1 MSSVLQMTKKTTKT
15 IGGYRIEFDLLK
27 DFNAKNLIFPEFGG
41 GEYGSIHLYI
51 SPTIPQIAKLIVIDT
66 TPKAIGRELIVNSKA
81 NHRNI
86 CSACKVFHIK
96 PGSEID
102 TLFKEN
108 RNNKEEGKESHEENK
123 EKILL
128 IMDFLAC
135 TVNQYVKQ
143 LRKTNNTNN
152 SVVDINDHITV
163 LMREIVYGVDYL
175 HQSRVMHRD
184 IKDGNVLI
192 SMNGDPKIVDHGFAR
207 EIDDQN
213 KNHTSCRGTAGCIAP
228 ENYLIKKKYDQ
239 QTDDW
244 SIGILWAQLMGYTFD
259 TLERLPIEKR
269 FLKWIE
275 KQKEKR
281 FLKWIEKQKEKRFL
295 KW

>member
-128 IMDFLAC
+128 IMEFLAC
-135 TVNQYVKQ
+135 TVN
-143 LRKTNNTNN
+143 RK
-152 SVVDINDHITV
+152 VII
-163 LMREIVYGVDYL
+163 
-175 HQSRVMHRD
+175 
-184 IKDGNVLI
+184 IK
-192 SMNGDPKIVDHGFAR
+192 R
-207 EIDDQN
+207 
-213 KNHTSCRGTAGCIAP
+213 HTSCTGTAGSISP
-228 ENYLIKKKYDQ
+228 ENYLTDGEYDEK
-239 QTDDW
+239 TDD
-244 SIGILWAQLMGYTFD
+244 IIH
-259 TLERLPIEKR
+259 
-269 FLKWIE
+269 
-275 KQKEKR
+275 
-281 FLKWIEKQKEKRFL
+281 
-295 KW
+295 